1 MSNNLFVL
9 DVEGRMQQLTAT
21 RFLKEEDLQ
30 GLLADHPALL
40 GVGGGDLLLVA
51 REKGVRDGKGQSDR
65 WSLDHLFISREGV
78 PVLVEVKRASDTRA
92 RREVVAQMLDYAANG
107 PAYWE
112 VDEIVRAHTETCEK
126 ANRDPDE
133 TLLKFLDSVGEDNA
147 VIENFWRQV
156 EANMKSGRM
165 RLLFVAD
172 KIADELKRIVEFLNE
187 QMRSAEVLAI
197 EVAHY
202 ASTDEDGPRTL
213 VPRLIGN
220 TSRAES
226 VKAIERSM
234 SPGSVEECL
243 QGIGEQ
249 FGPDAEKGARRMVE
263 WFREEN
269 ILHGPAGKIGTIA
282 ASSFTAEGKPTNIF
296 YLRGGKPN
304 KPEFVIF
311 LDQLGRTSPFSDEET
326 RSRLDSRLQEK
337 VKGLS
342 SNGKPTGGPSVLLA
356 SLNDDVVWEPLKEI
370 LSDVIDRLKEGQS

>member
-1 MSNNLFVL
+1 
-9 DVEGRMQQLTAT
+9 MQQLTAT

-30 GLLADHPALL
+30 ELLANHPALL

-78 PVLVEVKRASDTRA
+78 PVLVEVKRKSDTRA

-112 VDEIVRAHTETCEK
+112 VDEIVRAYTETCEK
-126 ANRDPDE
+126 ADRDPDE
-133 TLLKFLDSVGEDNA
+133 TLLEYLDSVGEENA
-147 VIENFWRQV
+147 VIEKFWRQV

-172 KIADELKRIVEFLNE
+172 EIADELKRIVEFLNE

-197 EVAHY
+197 EIAHY
-202 ASTDEDGPRTL
+202 ASTDEGGSRTL

-226 VKAIERSM
+226 VKAVERSM
-234 SPGSVEECL
+234 PPGSVEECL

-249 FGPDAEKGARRMVE
+249 FGSDAEKGARRMVE
-263 WFREEN
+263 WFEDQD
-269 ILHGPAGKIGTIA
+269 IPHKPAGKIGTIA
-282 ASSFTAEGKPTNIF
+282 AKCQTADGSMTKNLF
-296 YLRGGKPN
+296 YLRGGEGN
-304 KPEFVIF
+304 KNYQNFNISLSTLAGTLPYE
-311 LDQLGRTSPFSDEET
+311 SEDERKNLLE
-326 RSRLDSRLQEK
+326 RLKDISNLESTGDIKGEPK
-337 VKGLS
+337 V
-342 SNGKPTGGPSVLLA
+342 PLA
-356 SLNDDVVWEPLKEI
+356 SLNDDGVWEPLKEI
-370 LSDVIDRLKEGQS
+370 LVDIIDRLRKGQS